1 MIKSFEE
8 LKQMLAASP
17 AKRRIGVVAA
27 QDEHTLDAVTKAA
40 RDGLVW
46 PVLIGD
52 PEKIKQLLAEFDY
65 PVDQAEIIESYDVT
79 ECAQI
84 ACRLVR
90 EGKIDCIMKGKT
102 ETGPLMKVLLNREY
116 GIRKGDTLS
125 MLAIMS
131 SPGYHKIFGIT
142 DVGLLTY
149 PTQAQKKAAIENAVD
164 AFRALGYT
172 DPKVAILAA
181 VEKVNPK
188 MPECVEADAIKAE
201 GVAGAVLEGPISLDL
216 AMDPEAAAIKGY
228 ESPVAGDADILVV
241 PNIVCG
247 NVFAKTVTVI
257 GGGKTCGAVLG
268 AQVPVVITSR
278 SASAEDKY
286 MSIVLNALI
295 GGANK

>member
-1 MIKSFEE
+1 MIRNFEE
-8 LKQMLAASP
+8 LKAMLAACP
-17 AKRRIGVVAA
+17 VKRRIGVVAA

-40 RDGLVW
+40 KDGMVF

-52 PEKIKQLLAEFDY
+52 PEKIRDLLKEFEY
-65 PVDQAEIIESYDVT
+65 PEEMAEIIPSYDVT
-79 ECAQI
+79 ECAEI
-84 ACRLVR
+84 ACRLVK
-90 EGKIDCIMKGKT
+90 EGKLDCIMKGKT
-102 ETGPLMKVLLNREY
+102 ETGPLMKVLVNREK
-116 GIRKGDTLS
+116 GIRKNETMS
-125 MLAIMS
+125 MIGTMW
-131 SPGYHKIFGIT
+131 SPNYHKIFAIT

-164 AFRALGYT
+164 AFRKLGYDT
-172 DPKVAILAA
+172 PKVAILAA

-201 GVAGAVLEGPISLDL
+201 GVANAIIEGPISLDL
-216 AMDPEAAAIKGY
+216 AMDPEAAPIKGY
-228 ESPVAGDADILVV
+228 VSPVAGDADILVV

-247 NVFAKTVTVI
+247 NVFAKTVTTI

-278 SASAEDKY
+278 SATAEDKY

-295 GGANK
+295 GGAQ

>member
-8 LKQMLAASP
+8 LKQMLSASP
-17 AKRRIGVVAA
+17 VKRRVGVVAA

-40 RDGLVW
+40 KDGLVF

-52 PEKIKQLLAEFDY
+52 PAKIREILAQFDF
-65 PVDQAEIIESYDVT
+65 PAENAEIIESYDVA
-79 ECAQI
+79 ECAEI
-84 ACRLVR
+84 ACRMAK
-90 EGKIDCIMKGKT
+90 EGKLDCIMKGKT
-102 ETGPLMKVLLNREY
+102 ETGPLMKVLVNREK
-116 GIRKGDTLS
+116 GIRKNEVMS
-125 MLAIMS
+125 MLAVMS
-131 SPGYHKIFGIT
+131 TPGYHKIFAIT

-149 PTQAQKKAAIENAVD
+149 PNQAQKKAAIENAVD
-164 AFRALGYT
+164 AFRALGY
-172 DPKVAILAA
+172 DKPKVAILAA

-188 MPECVEADAIKAE
+188 MPECVDADAIKAE
-201 GVAGAVLEGPISLDL
+201 GVEGAVIEGPISLDL
-216 AMDPEAAAIKGY
+216 AMDTEAAAIKGY

-247 NVFAKTVTVI
+247 NVFAKTVTTI

-268 AQVPVVITSR
+268 ALVPVVITSR
-278 SASAEDKY
+278 SATAEDKY